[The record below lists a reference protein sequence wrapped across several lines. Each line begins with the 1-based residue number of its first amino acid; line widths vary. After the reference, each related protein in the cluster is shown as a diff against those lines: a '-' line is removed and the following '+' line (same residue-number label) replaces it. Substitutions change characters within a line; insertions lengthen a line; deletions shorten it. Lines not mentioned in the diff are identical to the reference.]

1 MSLVVVVLL
10 GGGMHRRIIKME
22 GKAKVV
28 AAGLGDV
35 TLMPHYNHL
44 AARMIRRKVFW
55 ENIYF
60 GRLPSVGVSPA
71 IFRFATVHFL
81 TVQVDV

>member
-1 MSLVVVVLL
+1 MTCLRTAHCVGCPIWFMSLVVVVLL

-60 GRLPSVGVSPA
+60 GRVPIVGV
-71 IFRFATVHFL
+71 L
-81 TVQVDV
+81 

>member
-22 GKAKVV
+22 GKAKVG

-44 AARMIRRKVFW
+44 AARMIRTTVFVRTIILVGW
-55 ENIYF
+55 WF
-60 GRLPSVGVSPA
+60 GMV
-71 IFRFATVHFL
+71 
-81 TVQVDV
+81 